1 MENIEQ
7 PPKPAPIDTTERT
20 EVLDVLRG
28 FALGGVFLSNVYI
41 WMSGMVFQSGEGA
54 AASMSSTLQKV
65 IGGIYGVFV
74 AGKFMTMF
82 TFLFG
87 LGLAVQ
93 FSRAAERN
101 DSAPKRYVRRCMALI
116 FLGVLHLTFLW
127 YGDIT
132 HQYALIGLVVLLFR
146 NRTTKTVV
154 LWGLALTLFAVP
166 IGMWLQFTLPRY
178 LQSADVAQAA
188 MTAKMAH
195 EAEFNRNALATFQGH
210 SYLAIVQMN
219 LKMYWHHFFSPMIA
233 SYNVGTLGNFL
244 LGLAVG
250 RLGWFQDVSAHRTAF
265 KRLLGWSA
273 LASIL
278 SFAIVALARHFMGGK
293 GPMHDNVAMGIFMPL
308 LNNIRT
314 LAFALFY
321 MSAITLLY
329 QRRFFHRIFSIY
341 APAGRMAVTNYF
353 AQSAIGLFVFCGI
366 GLGRIGDLRPRW
378 MVVMPMV
385 MFGVQMAC
393 SWLWLRH
400 FRFGPV
406 EWISRSLTYGKM
418 QPMRLPQS
426 SSSEIAA
433 PKP

>member
-7 PPKPAPIDTTERT
+7 PLKPAPIDKTERT
-20 EVLDVLRG
+20 EILDVLRG
-28 FALGGVFLSNVYI
+28 FALGGVFLSNVYV
-41 WMSGMVFQSGEGA
+41 WMSGMIFQSGEGA

-154 LWGLALTLFAVP
+154 LWGLVLTLFAVP
-166 IGMWLQFTLPRY
+166 VGMWIQFSLPKV
-178 LQSADVAQAA
+178 LHSADAAQAA
-188 MTAKMAH
+188 MTANMAQ
-195 EAEFNRNALATFQGH
+195 EEEFNRHALAAFQGH

-219 LKMYWHHFFSPMIA
+219 LRMYWHHFVSPMIA

-250 RLGWFQDVSAHRTAF
+250 RLGWFQDVPAHRTAF

-278 SFAIVALARHFMGGK
+278 SFAIVALARHFTGGK
-293 GPMHDNVAMGIFMPL
+293 GPMHDNLAMGIFMPL

-366 GLGRIGDLRPRW
+366 GLGRMGDLRPRW
-378 MVVMPMV
+378 MVVMPIV
-385 MFGVQMAC
+385 MFVVQMVC

-418 QPMRLPQS
+418 QPMRLPKAS
-426 SSSEIAA
+426 PSEIAS
-433 PKP
+433 